1 MAGFANNDD
10 YLVDQNL
17 ENQRFLITEKKM
29 QMIQLQAKIDAL
41 GAFNSK
47 FNKKLKILIYIP
59 KLILLCFLLVNLKDL
74 DEYNNAAKFEE
85 KRKEFDIDLHQN
97 LELWDNLMKV
107 TFFFQAKLFFIILN
121 SIFIS
126 ITEY

>member
-47 FNKKLKILIYIP
+47 FNKTPNSNIYSKIIFIV
-59 KLILLCFLLVNLKDL
+59 LLVNLKDL

-107 TFFFQAKLFFIILN
+107 TLFLG
-121 SIFIS
+121 
-126 ITEY
+126 

>member
-1 MAGFANNDD
+1 MASFANNDD
-10 YLVDQNL
+10 YIVDQNL

-47 FNKKLKILIYIP
+47 LLIKLWILQIY
-59 KLILLCFLLVNLKDL
+59 FLNNNFWIFIVNLKDL

-97 LELWDNLMKV
+97 LELWENLMKV
-107 TFFFQAKLFFIILN
+107 NKFSFI
-121 SIFIS
+121 
-126 ITEY
+126 